1 MKPRVLILI
10 FTAILLLTLTVAPSV
25 SRGAEDPWQFL
36 DGFTPIPRSLTQIG
50 EHYVAMLFVKREQ
63 RLFAAVIFNASC
75 VAGHCE
81 LHQRAGY
88 AVANAE
94 GLNKRL
100 YVEPGE
106 TDLMALIGAIYAQYS
121 GRFGGA
127 IQSPRREQTI

>member
-1 MKPRVLILI
+1 MKPRVLILM
-10 FTAILLLTLTVAPSV
+10 FTAILLLSLTVVPSL

-50 EHYVAMLFVKREQ
+50 EHYVAMLFVQRGQ

-75 VAGHCE
+75 VAGQCE

-94 GLNKRL
+94 GSNTRL
-100 YVEPGE
+100 YVEPSE
-106 TDLMALIGAIYAQYS
+106 TELMALIGAIYAQNS
-121 GRFGGA
+121 RRFG
-127 IQSPRREQTI
+127 